1 MSAPAS
7 PLITKMRATELAPA
21 IALLL
26 LVQAPCRAFVE
37 HAARGT
43 VRRTGTRI
51 AAEEGGSPDEEVV
64 CGHPSDLFPEKI
76 MDGVKFNLFGAGRA
90 ADEDRRHGSFQP
102 PPRSMEG
109 TTVLITGASSG
120 LGLESARRLALG
132 GATVVLTART
142 QAKVHRAVNDAVEY
156 CRDPERGQY
165 VNASPKVVGITLDL
179 DDFSTV
185 RSFPERYRSSMSDR
199 SLASQI
205 DVLMNNAGG
214 GGHPTREV
222 TVDGF
227 EKTFQSNHLGHFL
240 LTSLLFE
247 NDLATRDGRGCTV
260 INVSSITHRC
270 AEATHSAHGEER
282 KEAEFG
288 YDFDNMNCDIAYSGE
303 AYCQAK
309 LANVLFTRELQR
321 RADLHKSG
329 WLTAVSLEPG
339 GVATDIWRHVLGYDP
354 RTFDKRC
361 RSGEEL
367 TQPPNRGFIDKLSAR
382 LFYRIATQVQRGANV
397 QIWLAYLH
405 ASEQKAIEKGQ
416 HYDEFRTVRPVP
428 KYVNESNSERLWTLS
443 EDMAG
448 IKFGFD

>member
-1 MSAPAS
+1 
-7 PLITKMRATELAPA
+7 MRAMNLAPA
-21 IALLL
+21 IVLLL
-26 LVQAPCRAFVE
+26 LVQASYCAFLE
-37 HAARGT
+37 HGSVRRRGT
-43 VRRTGTRI
+43 RTL
-51 AAEEGGSPDEEVV
+51 AVAESKSSESDEEVTV
-64 CGHPSDLFPEKI
+64 GPPSDLFPEKI
-76 MDGVKFNLFGAGRA
+76 MDGIKFNLFGRGRA
-90 ADEDRRHGSFQP
+90 SDEDRKHGSFQP
-102 PPRSMEG
+102 PPCSMEG

-120 LGLESARRLALG
+120 LGLESARRLALC

-142 QAKVHRAVNDAVEY
+142 RAKVHRAVNDAVEY

-165 VNASPKVVGITLDL
+165 VNASPKVVGVTLDL

-185 RSFPERYRSSMSDR
+185 RSFPERYRSSMSEG
-199 SLASQI
+199 SLSSQI

-214 GGHPTREV
+214 GGHPSREV

-227 EKTFQSNHLGHFL
+227 ERTLQSNHLGHFL

-247 NDLATRDGRGCTV
+247 SNLATRDGRGCTV

-270 AEATHSAHGEER
+270 AEATHGEQR
-282 KEAEFG
+282 TEADFG

-321 RADLHKSG
+321 RADLHTPG

-339 GVATDIWRHVLGYDP
+339 GVATDIWRHVLGYNP

-361 RSGEEL
+361 DSGEEL
-367 TQPPNRGFIDKLSAR
+367 SQPPNRGIIDKLSSR
-382 LFYRIATQVQRGANV
+382 VFYRVATQVERGANV

-405 ASEQKAIEKGQ
+405 ASERKAIKRGQ

-428 KYVNESNSERLWTLS
+428 KYVNESNSRRLWTLS
-443 EDMAG
+443 EEMVG
-448 IKFGFD
+448 IKFRFD